1 MANFETKNIKEIH
14 DDIIARYTALRNKYG
29 DNITLLEKGTVNSL
43 AWAYAGV
50 AATLWTYGLWI
61 YQQCFPQ
68 TCCLIVLKLWGALVG
83 VEYKNGQ
90 KANLQIKLTNVTAT
104 SLSTQ
109 TVYRELT
116 KGLTF
121 KTISQAPNENGEIVA
136 TVECTQTGPA
146 GNLEIGSE
154 LSIANPVNGIPE
166 KAEVTSVVILGT
178 DNEETETYRARV
190 LQKFRNKAQSGGPLD
205 YYTWG
210 MEVDGIIDILPYVL
224 EEGTVTLFPVAAGS
238 GKERT
243 PSGYLTP
250 NPFPEWEN
258 GNFKEFGGSG
268 QMLALAYSITGSER
282 GIHDRRPTMAKV
294 ELKESA
300 IYTPFT
306 VEITGLGNIL
316 FSEAIKNTLTEIL
329 DKKRPHIVVL
339 DYPESNAKINTQ
351 ELSAA
356 CIGVLE
362 GATFTTFL
370 LKDCEGNI
378 INETTLGIGCLPYL
392 DKLYINGILYYS
404 ADPQDEISDTEQ
416 SEPEVMEG

>member
-1 MANFETKNIKEIH
+1 MANFESKNIKEIH
-14 DDIIARYTALRNKYG
+14 DDVIARYKALRNKYG

-43 AWAYAGV
+43 AWAFAGV
-50 AATLWTYGLWI
+50 AATLWVYGLWI

-68 TCCLIVLKLWGALVG
+68 TCGLIVLKLWGALVG

-90 KANLQIKLTNVTAT
+90 KSNLQIKLTNVTAT
-104 SLSTQ
+104 YLSTQ

-121 KTISQAPNENGEIVA
+121 KTISQAPNENGEITA

-146 GNLEIGSE
+146 GNLEIGTE
-154 LSIANPVNGIPE
+154 LTIANPINGIPE

-178 DNEETETYRARV
+178 NDEETETYRARV
-190 LQKFRNKAQSGGPLD
+190 LQKFRNKAQSGSPLD

-210 MEVDGIIDILPYVL
+210 MEVDGIIDILPYIL
-224 EEGTVTLFPVAAGS
+224 TEGVVTLFPVAAGS

-258 GNFKEFGGSG
+258 GNFKEFEGSG
-268 QMLALAYSITGSER
+268 QMLALAYAITGSER
-282 GIHDRRPTMAKV
+282 GIHDRRPAMATV
-294 ELKESA
+294 DLRESA

-306 VEITGLGNIL
+306 VEITGLNDIS
-316 FSEAIKNTLTEIL
+316 FSEAIKNALTEIL
-329 DKKRPHIVVL
+329 DKKRPNIVVL
-339 DYPESNAKINTQ
+339 NYSVSNAKINTQ

-356 CIGVLE
+356 CIGALE
-362 GATFTTFL
+362 GETFATFL
-370 LKDCEGNI
+370 LKDGDGAVI
-378 INETTLGIGCLPYL
+378 SETTLGVGCLPYL
-392 DKLYINGILYYS
+392 DKLYINGNLYYS
-404 ADPQDEISDTEQ
+404 AD
-416 SEPEVMEG
+416 SE